1 MSFIALVFALDD
13 KTVACKGG
21 GGGTPWMIVT
31 PFPPHP

>member
-21 GGGTPWMIVT
+21 GGAPWMIVT